1 MSPLKEYTTVP
12 RTETENMAPVFNLFV
27 SGSSWDSNE
36 RLGVVHRPAEGRLRM
51 YSGLTLSFLDYTAL

>member
-36 RLGVVHRPAEGRLRM
+36 RLGVVHRPAEG
-51 YSGLTLSFLDYTAL
+51 YSGLTLGFLDYTAL